1 MITNTDEIQK
11 IIAGME
17 RQIASNTEFI
27 DVLSVFRN
35 VALEFNGKVLNKRYT
50 DEINANLPMLFSS
63 CHCKFNQYGKTY
75 EFVVYQR
82 ERIAEHDYKYFTFK
96 VADCFTETESGK
108 HRIKADAFSERCQQ
122 IREEIIAENV
132 RIREDIDSV
141 WQMLRDARELKRVY
155 KEFDSK
161 YSYSLKDK
169 FKCNYRLH

>member
-1 MITNTDEIQK
+1 MITSTDEIQK

-17 RQIASNTEFI
+17 RQIASNAEFI

-35 VALEFNGKVLNKRYT
+35 VALEFNGKVFNKRYT

-63 CHCKFNQYGKTY
+63 CHCKFNQYGKSY
-75 EFVVYQR
+75 KFVVYQR
-82 ERIAEHDYKYFTFK
+82 ERIAEHGYKYFTFK
-96 VADCFTETESGK
+96 IADCFTETESGK

-132 RIREDIDSV
+132 RIREDIDNV
-141 WQMLRDARELKRVY
+141 WQMLRDARELEQKY

-161 YSYSLKDK
+161 YSYSLKEK
-169 FKCNYRLH
+169 FRCNYRLN